1 MFFKINNPTDYKVA
15 MYIRLSKEDEDK
27 KEESQSVT
35 NQRSLIISF
44 IKENNL
50 NLVGTYIDD
59 GVSGTTFDRPE
70 FNKMIEDINNRK
82 INMVITKDLSRLGRD
97 HIETGNL
104 LEKYFPTHNIRYV
117 AINDNYD
124 SLEDDSSANDIAP
137 FKNVFNDM
145 YAKDISKK
153 VRTALHTKQL
163 NGEFIGTNAPIGYIK
178 DKDNK
183 HKLVIDKN
191 TSYIVKRIFREFL
204 DGKRNKHHLQKF
216 NKR

>member
-1 MFFKINNPTDYKVA
+1 VEYKVGAYVRLSREDETKTSNFSESINNQKE
-15 MYIRLSKEDEDK
+15 YILKYVSD
-27 KEESQSVT
+27 
-35 NQRSLIISF
+35 
-44 IKENNL
+44 NNL
-50 NLVGTYIDD
+50 NLVNIYVDD
-59 GVSGTTFDRPE
+59 GFSGTNFDRPG
-70 FNKMIEDINNRK
+70 FKSLMQDIEIGK

-104 LEKYFPTHNIRYV
+104 IEKYFPTHNIRYV

-163 NGEFIGTNAPIGYIK
+163 NGDFIGTNAPIGYIK
-178 DKDNK
+178 DTNNK

-204 DGKRNKHHLQKF
+204 DGKRNKHYMQKF

>member
-1 MFFKINNPTDYKVA
+1 VEYKVGAYVRLSREDETKTSNFSESINNQKE
-15 MYIRLSKEDEDK
+15 YILKYVSD
-27 KEESQSVT
+27 
-35 NQRSLIISF
+35 
-44 IKENNL
+44 NNL
-50 NLVGTYIDD
+50 NLVNIYVDD
-59 GVSGTTFDRPE
+59 GFSGTNFDRPG
-70 FNKMIEDINNRK
+70 FKSLMQDIEIGK

-104 LEKYFPTHNIRYV
+104 IEKYFPTHNIRYV

-163 NGEFIGTNAPIGYIK
+163 NGDFIGTNAPIGYIK
-178 DKDNK
+178 DTNNK
-183 HKLVIDKN
+183 HKLVIDKD

-204 DGKRNKHHLQKF
+204 DGKRNKHYMQEF

>member
-1 MFFKINNPTDYKVA
+1 MLTMVSLGQILTVHGFK
-15 MYIRLSKEDEDK
+15 
-27 KEESQSVT
+27 
-35 NQRSLIISF
+35 SLIQ
-44 IKENNL
+44 
-50 NLVGTYIDD
+50 D
-59 GVSGTTFDRPE
+59 
-70 FNKMIEDINNRK
+70 IELGK

-104 LEKYFPTHNIRYV
+104 IEKYFPTNNIRYV

-124 SLEDDSSANDIAP
+124 SLKDESSANDMAP
-137 FKNVFNDM
+137 LKNVFNDM

-178 DKDNK
+178 DTKNK
-183 HKLVIDKN
+183 HKLIIDKN
-191 TSYIVKRIFREFL
+191 TSYIVKRIFKEFL
-204 DGKRNKHHLQKF
+204 EGKRNKHYMQKF

>member
-1 MFFKINNPTDYKVA
+1 VEYRVGAYVRLSREDENKTTNFSESINNQKE
-15 MYIRLSKEDEDK
+15 YILKYIFD
-27 KEESQSVT
+27 
-35 NQRSLIISF
+35 
-44 IKENNL
+44 NNL
-50 NLVGTYIDD
+50 NLVNIYVDD
-59 GVSGTTFDRPE
+59 GFSGTNFDRPG
-70 FNKMIEDINNRK
+70 FKSLLQDIETNK

-104 LEKYFPTHNIRYV
+104 IEKYFPTLNIRYV
-117 AINDNYD
+117 AINDGYD
-124 SLEDDSSANDIAP
+124 SLKDDSSNDIAP

-178 DKDNK
+178 DTNNK

-204 DGKRNKHHLQKF
+204 SGIRNKYYMQKL

>member
-1 MFFKINNPTDYKVA
+1 MSMTVFLVQTLIDHGFK
-15 MYIRLSKEDEDK
+15 
-27 KEESQSVT
+27 
-35 NQRSLIISF
+35 SLMQDI
-44 IKENNL
+44 ENGI
-50 NLVGTYIDD
+50 V
-59 GVSGTTFDRPE
+59 
-70 FNKMIEDINNRK
+70 
-82 INMVITKDLSRLGRD
+82 NMVITKDLSRLGRD

-104 LEKYFPTHNIRYV
+104 IEKYFPTHNIRYV

-124 SLEDDSSANDIAP
+124 SLEDESSANDIAP

-178 DKDNK
+178 NTNNK

-204 DGKRNKHHLQKF
+204 NGKRNKHYMQKF

>member
-1 MFFKINNPTDYKVA
+1 MEYKVGAYVRISRDDEIKKSNFSESINNQKDYILK
-15 MYIRLSKEDEDK
+15 YIS
-27 KEESQSVT
+27 
-35 NQRSLIISF
+35 N
-44 IKENNL
+44 NNL
-50 NLVGTYIDD
+50 NLMDIYIDD
-59 GVSGTTFDRPE
+59 GFSGTNFDRPG
-70 FNKMIEDINNRK
+70 FKKLLHDIELGK

-104 LEKYFPTHNIRYV
+104 IEKYFPTHNIRYV

-124 SLEDDSSANDIAP
+124 SLEDESSANDIAP
-137 FKNVFNDM
+137 LKNVFNDM

-178 DKDNK
+178 DTNNK

-204 DGKRNKHHLQKF
+204 DGKRNKHYMQKF

>member
-1 MFFKINNPTDYKVA
+1 MLMMVFLVQTLIDHGFKALMQDI
-15 MYIRLSKEDEDK
+15 
-27 KEESQSVT
+27 ESG
-35 NQRSLIISF
+35 N
-44 IKENNL
+44 
-50 NLVGTYIDD
+50 
-59 GVSGTTFDRPE
+59 
-70 FNKMIEDINNRK
+70 

-104 LEKYFPTHNIRYV
+104 IEKYFPTHNIRYV

-178 DKDNK
+178 DTNNK

-204 DGKRNKHHLQKF
+204 SGKRYKQYLQRF

>member
-1 MFFKINNPTDYKVA
+1 MLMMASLVQTLTDHGIK
-15 MYIRLSKEDEDK
+15 
-27 KEESQSVT
+27 
-35 NQRSLIISF
+35 SLMQDI
-44 IKENNL
+44 EL
-50 NLVGTYIDD
+50 GT
-59 GVSGTTFDRPE
+59 
-70 FNKMIEDINNRK
+70 

-117 AINDNYD
+117 AINDGYD
-124 SLEDDSSANDIAP
+124 SLDDDSSANDIAP

-191 TSYIVKRIFREFL
+191 TCYIVKRIFSEFL
-204 DGKRNKHHLQKF
+204 HGKRNKYYMQKL

>member
-1 MFFKINNPTDYKVA
+1 VEYKVGA
-15 MYIRLSKEDEDK
+15 YVRLSREDETK
-27 KEESQSVT
+27 TSNFSESIKNQKEYI
-35 NQRSLIISF
+35 LKYISD
-44 IKENNL
+44 NNL
-50 NLVGTYIDD
+50 NLVNIYVDD
-59 GVSGTTFDRPE
+59 GFSGTNFDRPG
-70 FNKMIEDINNRK
+70 FKSLMQDIEIGK

-104 LEKYFPTHNIRYV
+104 IEKYFPTHNIRYV

-163 NGEFIGTNAPIGYIK
+163 NGDFIGTNAPIGYIK
-178 DKDNK
+178 DTNNK
-183 HKLVIDKN
+183 HKLVIDKD

-204 DGKRNKHHLQKF
+204 DGKRNKHYMQKF

>member
-1 MFFKINNPTDYKVA
+1 MEYKVGAYVRLSREDETKTSNFSESINNQKE
-15 MYIRLSKEDEDK
+15 YILKY
-27 KEESQSVT
+27 
-35 NQRSLIISF
+35 ISD
-44 IKENNL
+44 NNL
-50 NLVGTYIDD
+50 NLVNIYVDD
-59 GVSGTTFDRPE
+59 GFSGTNFDRPGV
-70 FNKMIEDINNRK
+70 KSLMQDIELGT

-104 LEKYFPTHNIRYV
+104 IEKYFPTHNIRYV

-178 DKDNK
+178 DTNNK

-204 DGKRNKHHLQKF
+204 DGKRNKHYMQKF

>member
-1 MFFKINNPTDYKVA
+1 MEYKVGAYVRLSREDETKTSNFSESINNQKE
-15 MYIRLSKEDEDK
+15 YILKY
-27 KEESQSVT
+27 
-35 NQRSLIISF
+35 ISD
-44 IKENNL
+44 NNL
-50 NLVGTYIDD
+50 NLVNIYVDD
-59 GVSGTTFDRPE
+59 GFSGTNFDRPG
-70 FNKMIEDINNRK
+70 FKSLMQDIKLGK

-117 AINDNYD
+117 AINDGYD

-163 NGEFIGTNAPIGYIK
+163 NGDFIGTNAPIGYIK
-178 DKDNK
+178 DTNNK
-183 HKLVIDKN
+183 HKLLIDRN

-204 DGKRNKHHLQKF
+204 SGTRNKHYMQKF